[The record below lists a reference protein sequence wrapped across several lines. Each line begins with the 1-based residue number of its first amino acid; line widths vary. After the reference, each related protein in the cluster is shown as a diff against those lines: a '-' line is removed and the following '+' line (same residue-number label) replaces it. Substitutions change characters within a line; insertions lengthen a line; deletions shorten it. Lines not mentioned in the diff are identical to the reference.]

1 MSKNDHTTYKSLK
14 IFSDTEATIV
24 GYEAGKGKFTGLI
37 GKFFMQDDDGNKFG
51 CPIGK
56 GYNFKDRKFILDNI
70 HNYIGERATG
80 TYFQRTNA
88 GSYRHPLFKTLRNYE

>member
-1 MSKNDHTTYKSLK
+1 MNKFSLLFIISFLFFSCNEKKDWTVLLSDNSLDGWHYYNDN
-14 IFSDTEATIV
+14 
-24 GYEAGKGKFTGLI
+24 
-37 GKFFMQDDDGNKFG
+37 GNKFG

-70 HNYIGERATG
+70 HNYIGERATF

>member
-1 MSKNDHTTYKSLK
+1 
-14 IFSDTEATIV
+14 
-24 GYEAGKGKFTGLI
+24 
-37 GKFFMQDDDGNKFG
+37 MQDDDGNKFG

-70 HNYIGERATG
+70 HNYIGERATF